1 MSTANIIGSLL
12 ASAADALLDEP
23 ARRHALGQVKLL
35 QVPPEVVRPAVPL
48 LLRLLEDPAAD
59 VRRMALALVEDAGR
73 SCPSTIPELLPA
85 LLTRLSDESAPTLK
99 RALAAATSLLRPTL
113 VLLLAEKDEAAA
125 KALEPTWGH
134 LRKLRETAGTLL
146 NAASAADSVRTAAVK
161 ACEALVLAY
170 TDEPEDEGTES
181 AEGPPGAD
189 VTSGGSGWRLSALPA
204 AAALEDGNGANRGVH
219 VGEDGTS
226 GGESSGEGGNEGG
239 GETGSEGAAAITA
252 SEESK
257 LGKRPPHP
265 LLERAALEAEG
276 EATLIVLETTLLAPP
291 SATVLLVL
299 LTSIAALARQRRVL
313 LQRLSRT
320 LAALS
325 RALLERAASLAAL
338 PSHQVAN
345 AQQSLRAALLTLL
358 KTTRAREDRAVEEE
372 LATALR
378 HLGANE
384 QLKHLY
390 KLMGTEPPPLLGGGE
405 RGASESAVSSA
416 VSGAVSSA
424 ADGSGSTKRATADGT
439 EGGDSAFAAG
449 PKRVKTEGAPSTALA
464 TTTTT
469 SSGGSTAASKRMGM
483 PPRPPL
489 LPPAE
494 LEALLSRLGPHLVA
508 QLVIASMPWLPPR
521 PPPPPPPPAG
531 TGTALERKPMKLNAP
546 LKMDAAACASLAEAA
561 LASLIADD
569 REAQLA
575 ARGLAEVRALLLGRL
590 AAACKCSPRRPH
602 LSPQVRALLLGRR
615 AAACKCSPRRPPLP
629 TGARTPP
636 RTTRGQAARR
646 WPLLSRTRCPCARG
660 ANGAPTGGS
669 RLVACRIRRAW
680 EWRDGGGRCSRR
692 RRENGGDGDA
702 QPVRRARHVAAAA
715 AAPCPAAQ
723 CTRRRPGA
731 LGCTQAHVRVAFK
744 AH

>member
-1 MSTANIIGSLL
+1 MSTADIIGSLL

-35 QVPPEVVRPAVPL
+35 QAPPEVVRPAVPL

-219 VGEDGTS
+219 VGEGGTS

-252 SEESK
+252 SEESE

-276 EATLIVLETTLLAPP
+276 EATLTLLETTLLAPP

-416 VSGAVSSA
+416 VSGAVSGAVSSA
-424 ADGSGSTKRATADGT
+424 ADGSGSAKRATADGT

-449 PKRVKTEGAPSTALA
+449 PKRVKTEGAPTAALA

-469 SSGGSTAASKRMGM
+469 SSGGSTAASARLGM

-546 LKMDAAACASLAEAA
+546 IKMDAAACASLAEAA

-575 ARGLAEVRALLLGRL
+575 ARGLAE
-590 AAACKCSPRRPH
+590 
-602 LSPQVRALLLGRR
+602 VRALLLGRR

-646 WPLLSRTRCPCARG
+646 WPLLSRTRCPRARG

-692 RRENGGDGDA
+692 RRENGGDGVA
-702 QPVRRARHVAAAA
+702 QPVRCARHVAAAA

>member
-1 MSTANIIGSLL
+1 MSTADIVGSLL

-23 ARRHALGQVKLL
+23 ARRHALVQVKLL
-35 QVPPEVVRPAVPL
+35 QAPPEVVRPAVPL

-113 VLLLAEKDEAAA
+113 LLLLAEKDEAAA

-219 VGEDGTS
+219 AGEGGTS

-239 GETGSEGAAAITA
+239 GETGSEGATDITA

-276 EATLIVLETTLLAPP
+276 EATLTLLETTLLAPP

-345 AQQSLRAALLTLL
+345 AQQSLRAALLSLL

-390 KLMGTEPPPLLGGGE
+390 KLMGTEPPPQLGGGE
-405 RGASESAVSSA
+405 RGASESARSS
-416 VSGAVSSA
+416 AVSSA
-424 ADGSGSTKRATADGT
+424 AEGSGCTKRATADGT

-449 PKRVKTEGAPSTALA
+449 PKRTRSTDC
-464 TTTTT
+464 
-469 SSGGSTAASKRMGM
+469 
-483 PPRPPL
+483 
-489 LPPAE
+489 
-494 LEALLSRLGPHLVA
+494 H
-508 QLVIASMPWLPPR
+508 
-521 PPPPPPPPAG
+521 
-531 TGTALERKPMKLNAP
+531 
-546 LKMDAAACASLAEAA
+546 
-561 LASLIADD
+561 
-569 REAQLA
+569 
-575 ARGLAEVRALLLGRL
+575 
-590 AAACKCSPRRPH
+590 
-602 LSPQVRALLLGRR
+602 
-615 AAACKCSPRRPPLP
+615 
-629 TGARTPP
+629 
-636 RTTRGQAARR
+636 
-646 WPLLSRTRCPCARG
+646 
-660 ANGAPTGGS
+660 
-669 RLVACRIRRAW
+669 
-680 EWRDGGGRCSRR
+680 
-692 RRENGGDGDA
+692 
-702 QPVRRARHVAAAA
+702 
-715 AAPCPAAQ
+715 
-723 CTRRRPGA
+723 
-731 LGCTQAHVRVAFK
+731 
-744 AH
+744 

>member
-1 MSTANIIGSLL
+1 
-12 ASAADALLDEP
+12 
-23 ARRHALGQVKLL
+23 
-35 QVPPEVVRPAVPL
+35 
-48 LLRLLEDPAAD
+48 
-59 VRRMALALVEDAGR
+59 MALALVEDAGR

-204 AAALEDGNGANRGVH
+204 AAALEDGNGANRGIH
-219 VGEDGTS
+219 VGEGGTS
-226 GGESSGEGGNEGG
+226 GGEGSGEGGNEGG

-252 SEESK
+252 SEESE

-276 EATLIVLETTLLAPP
+276 EATLTLLETTLLAPP

-405 RGASESAVSSA
+405 RGASESAVSGA

-424 ADGSGSTKRATADGT
+424 ASGAVSGAADGSGSAKRATADGT

-449 PKRVKTEGAPSTALA
+449 PKRVKTEGAPTAALA

-469 SSGGSTAASKRMGM
+469 SSGGSTAASERRGM

-546 LKMDAAACASLAEAA
+546 IKMDAAACASLAEAA

-575 ARGLAEVRALLLGRL
+575 ARGLAE
-590 AAACKCSPRRPH
+590 
-602 LSPQVRALLLGRR
+602 VRALLLGRR

-646 WPLLSRTRCPCARG
+646 WPLLSRTRCPRARG

-680 EWRDGGGRCSRR
+680 GWRDGGGRCSRR

>member
-1 MSTANIIGSLL
+1 MSTADIIGSLL

-35 QVPPEVVRPAVPL
+35 QAPPEVVRPAVPL

-219 VGEDGTS
+219 VGEGGTS
-226 GGESSGEGGNEGG
+226 GGEGSGEGGNEGG

-252 SEESK
+252 SEESE

-276 EATLIVLETTLLAPP
+276 EATLTLLETTLLAPP

-405 RGASESAVSSA
+405 RGASESAVSGAGSSA
-416 VSGAVSSA
+416 VSGAVSSAVSSA

-449 PKRVKTEGAPSTALA
+449 PKRVKTEGAPTAALA

-469 SSGGSTAASKRMGM
+469 SSGGSAAASARLGM

-546 LKMDAAACASLAEAA
+546 IKMDAAACASLAEAA
-561 LASLIADD
+561 LASLIGDD

-575 ARGLAEVRALLLGRL
+575 ARGLAE
-590 AAACKCSPRRPH
+590 
-602 LSPQVRALLLGRR
+602 VRALLLGRR

-646 WPLLSRTRCPCARG
+646 WPLLSRTRCPRARG

-692 RRENGGDGDA
+692 RRENGGDGVA
-702 QPVRRARHVAAAA
+702 QPVRCARHVAAAA

>member
-1 MSTANIIGSLL
+1 MSTADIIGSLL

-35 QVPPEVVRPAVPL
+35 QAPPEVVRPAVPL

-219 VGEDGTS
+219 VGEGGTS
-226 GGESSGEGGNEGG
+226 GGEGSGEGGNEGG

-252 SEESK
+252 SEESE
-257 LGKRPPHP
+257 LGQRPTHP

-276 EATLIVLETTLLAPP
+276 EATLTLLETTLLAPP

-405 RGASESAVSSA
+405 RGASESAVSGA
-416 VSGAVSSA
+416 VSGAGSGAVSSA
-424 ADGSGSTKRATADGT
+424 ADGSGSAKRATADGT

-449 PKRVKTEGAPSTALA
+449 PKRVKTEGAPTAALA
-464 TTTTT
+464 TTTT
-469 SSGGSTAASKRMGM
+469 SSGGSTAASARLGM

-546 LKMDAAACASLAEAA
+546 IKMDAAACASLAEAA

-575 ARGLAEVRALLLGRL
+575 ARGLAE
-590 AAACKCSPRRPH
+590 
-602 LSPQVRALLLGRR
+602 VRALLLGRR

-646 WPLLSRTRCPCARG
+646 WPLLSRTRCPRARG

-680 EWRDGGGRCSRR
+680 GWRDGGGRCSRR
-692 RRENGGDGDA
+692 RRESGGDGDA

>member
-1 MSTANIIGSLL
+1 MSTADIIGSLL

-35 QVPPEVVRPAVPL
+35 QAPPEVVRPAVPL

-219 VGEDGTS
+219 VGEGGTS
-226 GGESSGEGGNEGG
+226 GAESSGNEGG

-276 EATLIVLETTLLAPP
+276 EATLTLLETTLLAPP

-405 RGASESAVSSA
+405 RGASESAVSGAGSSA
-416 VSGAVSSA
+416 VSGAVSSAVSSA

-449 PKRVKTEGAPSTALA
+449 PKRVKTEGAPTAALA

-469 SSGGSTAASKRMGM
+469 SSGGSAAASARLGM

-546 LKMDAAACASLAEAA
+546 IKMDAAACASLAEAA
-561 LASLIADD
+561 LASLIGDD

-575 ARGLAEVRALLLGRL
+575 ARGLAE
-590 AAACKCSPRRPH
+590 
-602 LSPQVRALLLGRR
+602 VRALLLGRR

-646 WPLLSRTRCPCARG
+646 WPLLSRTRCPRARG

-692 RRENGGDGDA
+692 RRENGGDGVA
-702 QPVRRARHVAAAA
+702 QPVRCARHVAAAA

>member
-1 MSTANIIGSLL
+1 MSTADIIGSLL

-35 QVPPEVVRPAVPL
+35 QAPPEVVRPAVPL

-219 VGEDGTS
+219 VGEGGTS
-226 GGESSGEGGNEGG
+226 GGESSGNEGG

-252 SEESK
+252 SEESE

-265 LLERAALEAEG
+265 LLERASLEAEG
-276 EATLIVLETTLLAPP
+276 EATLTLLETTLLAPP

-325 RALLERAASLAAL
+325 RGLLERAASLAAL
-338 PSHQVAN
+338 PSHPF
-345 AQQSLRAALLTLL
+345 
-358 KTTRAREDRAVEEE
+358 
-372 LATALR
+372 
-378 HLGANE
+378 H
-384 QLKHLY
+384 
-390 KLMGTEPPPLLGGGE
+390 
-405 RGASESAVSSA
+405 
-416 VSGAVSSA
+416 
-424 ADGSGSTKRATADGT
+424 
-439 EGGDSAFAAG
+439 
-449 PKRVKTEGAPSTALA
+449 
-464 TTTTT
+464 
-469 SSGGSTAASKRMGM
+469 
-483 PPRPPL
+483 
-489 LPPAE
+489 
-494 LEALLSRLGPHLVA
+494 
-508 QLVIASMPWLPPR
+508 
-521 PPPPPPPPAG
+521 
-531 TGTALERKPMKLNAP
+531 
-546 LKMDAAACASLAEAA
+546 
-561 LASLIADD
+561 
-569 REAQLA
+569 
-575 ARGLAEVRALLLGRL
+575 
-590 AAACKCSPRRPH
+590 
-602 LSPQVRALLLGRR
+602 
-615 AAACKCSPRRPPLP
+615 
-629 TGARTPP
+629 
-636 RTTRGQAARR
+636 
-646 WPLLSRTRCPCARG
+646 
-660 ANGAPTGGS
+660 
-669 RLVACRIRRAW
+669 
-680 EWRDGGGRCSRR
+680 
-692 RRENGGDGDA
+692 
-702 QPVRRARHVAAAA
+702 
-715 AAPCPAAQ
+715 
-723 CTRRRPGA
+723 
-731 LGCTQAHVRVAFK
+731 
-744 AH
+744 

>member
-1 MSTANIIGSLL
+1 MSTADIIGSLL

-35 QVPPEVVRPAVPL
+35 QAPPEVVRPAVPL

-219 VGEDGTS
+219 VGEGGTS
-226 GGESSGEGGNEGG
+226 GGEGSGEGGNEGG

-252 SEESK
+252 SEESE
-257 LGKRPPHP
+257 LGQRPPHP

-276 EATLIVLETTLLAPP
+276 EATLTLLETTLLAPP

-424 ADGSGSTKRATADGT
+424 VSSAADGSGSTKRATADGT

-449 PKRVKTEGAPSTALA
+449 PKRVKTEGAPTAALA

-469 SSGGSTAASKRMGM
+469 SSGGSTAASARLGM

-575 ARGLAEVRALLLGRL
+575 ARGLAEVRALLLGR
-590 AAACKCSPRRPH
+590 
-602 LSPQVRALLLGRR
+602 R

-646 WPLLSRTRCPCARG
+646 WPLLSRTRCPRARG
-660 ANGAPTGGS
+660 ANGAPTGSS

-680 EWRDGGGRCSRR
+680 GWRDGGGRCSRR
-692 RRENGGDGDA
+692 RRESGGDGDA
-702 QPVRRARHVAAAA
+702 QPVRCARHVAAAA